1 MIHHDYTN
9 FAVNILLL
17 SEDPLLLSEDP
28 LLLIVDA
35 LLQRGL
41 AKVSE
46 VMGAKNSMYKPDTPS
61 SHHEHPQP
69 DRRAEP
75 RSRCC

>member
-17 SEDPLLLSEDP
+17 GVDP
-28 LLLIVDA
+28 LLLIVDPLLLA
-35 LLQRGL
+35 VDPLLQRSL
-41 AKVSE
+41 AKLSE
-46 VMGAKNSMYKPDTPS
+46 VVGMKNLMNKPDTPS
-61 SHHEHPQP
+61 SHHEYPQP
-69 DRRAEP
+69 DRRVEL